1 MNLVP
6 VYSNESN
13 MFWIT
18 KQKTHAPQDWYHSSY
33 DTQTTFTEQRQGK
46 LFHDSPSPSIPPIQ
60 GGFVFSSDSSS
71 THTASREEGENE
83 EERKMRRERRLPS
96 SPHLLIAPSVDLDV
110 RYCASVSHVVLSRF
124 RKTIHSVLRH
134 YSTDFFI
141 TAAVYH

>member
-18 KQKTHAPQDWYHSSY
+18 KQKTPPRSDIIHHMTHKQPLQSNDKANFSMIHRRPPSLLYKGVLFSVQTHPAPTLH
-33 DTQTTFTEQRQGK
+33 
-46 LFHDSPSPSIPPIQ
+46 
-60 GGFVFSSDSSS
+60 
-71 THTASREEGENE
+71 REKRGRT
-83 EERKMRRERRLPS
+83 RKRERWDARGDCQAPRTSSLP
-96 SPHLLIAPSVDLDV
+96 PSVDLDV